1 MRAWFVAVAGSV
13 FAHMIAV
20 GWYAARDWP
29 SAAALPT
36 PVTPPI
42 AASAI
47 AEPEPLVVALVDT
60 SRIVSAEPVSEKQ
73 VVARVE
79 TASEH
84 VVVRAAIG
92 EQHIAHAAHAE
103 PADAVATTPAAAGG
117 RGGLMTMRHPE
128 IALSSRIVEEAIAHR
143 GEGSLPPPLAPPLE
157 PGAAAHAND
166 LRIRKLEVMLANPA
180 YLAMA
185 TPSGREG
192 TQLELDSLKRERENL
207 MMRPAGG
214 GRYRS
219 EQATF
224 ASEIARDGAVH
235 FVDKPNIQREGLG
248 LRFDVTDL
256 AMRSRGDDPY
266 ARTKLH
272 FLDKTREE
280 RAAMGVRRRNE
291 LLARAGELVL
301 ASIERLWASTGDLAA
316 RKQGMFELWD
326 DCAETGDAALVAA
339 GVTVRQLVVGA
350 IRARLIGTD
359 AYTAA
364 ELALLNAHRRSTAR
378 FAPYDEP

>member
-1 MRAWFVAVAGSV
+1 M
-13 FAHMIAV
+13 
-20 GWYAARDWP
+20 
-29 SAAALPT
+29 L
-36 PVTPPI
+36 
-42 AASAI
+42 
-47 AEPEPLVVALVDT
+47 
-60 SRIVSAEPVSEKQ
+60 
-73 VVARVE
+73 
-79 TASEH
+79 
-84 VVVRAAIG
+84 
-92 EQHIAHAAHAE
+92 
-103 PADAVATTPAAAGG
+103 
-117 RGGLMTMRHPE
+117 
-128 IALSSRIVEEAIAHR
+128 
-143 GEGSLPPPLAPPLE
+143 
-157 PGAAAHAND
+157 
-166 LRIRKLEVMLANPA
+166 LANPA

-207 MMRPAGG
+207 MMQPAGG
-214 GRYRS
+214 GRYRN

-235 FVDKPNIQREGLG
+235 FVDKPNIQREGPG

-256 AMRSRGDDPY
+256 AMRRRGDDPY

-291 LLARAGELVL
+291 LLARAGDGSWPCAASVISAPWTRVL
-301 ASIERLWASTGDLAA
+301 ASIERLWESTGDLAA

-326 DCAETGDAALVAA
+326 DCAETGDAAVVAA

-359 AYTAA
+359 AYAAA